1 MPKAQLFVRRKSDR
15 RADLCKVGSR
25 SRLYRNAEID
35 GIDQHKAVATER
47 RVDPHRTNTGNV
59 EFYVKTIGE
68 GRKVPYGDALDLA
81 GTALGANGDESAGG
95 FDRELGDRFDHRH
108 PSGLEQDR
116 GDTHRVTSRHR
127 WRVTRLHDDETSD
140 RLGRYRWYEQI
151 DVAEH
156 ATPRFVENEV
166 PKGLVSVD
174 PPRLCPK

>member
-68 GRKVPYGDALDLA
+68 GTEGSVWRRARPCRH
-81 GTALGANGDESAGG
+81 GTR
-95 FDRELGDRFDHRH
+95 RERRRVRR
-108 PSGLEQDR
+108 GLR
-116 GDTHRVTSRHR
+116 S
-127 WRVTRLHDDETSD
+127 
-140 RLGRYRWYEQI
+140 
-151 DVAEH
+151 
-156 ATPRFVENEV
+156 
-166 PKGLVSVD
+166 
-174 PPRLCPK
+174 